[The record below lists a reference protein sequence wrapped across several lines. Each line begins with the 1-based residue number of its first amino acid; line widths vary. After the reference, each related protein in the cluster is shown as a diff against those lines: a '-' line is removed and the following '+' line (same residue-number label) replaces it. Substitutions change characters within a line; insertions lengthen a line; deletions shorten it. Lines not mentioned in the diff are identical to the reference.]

1 MMRHLLSMALCL
13 CLLIPV
19 STSKAQEKPADTG
32 DLSAAVE
39 FLRTVEKTNIHYVEL
54 SQLPVISA
62 NDPRYAEVDLS
73 AIPPEQIYPPLSY
86 VLTNFP
92 FSPSLATPLFCQM
105 AKDPQVIADSEPLL
119 LLRIAPIDSGL
130 TRIRFPD
137 EREEIVSVI
146 EYLVLLKNG
155 TLLESPDDY
164 IITYDAAKNPVA
176 RFGYYDLLRLN
187 KKYHFTSPEI
197 YDIISS
203 SPAHQF
209 AKGSR
214 EYRYAQHLY
223 HIMPNSIE
231 YPMVFKNYYDPSR
244 HKFFS

>member
-1 MMRHLLSMALCL
+1 MMRHLLNMALCL

-19 STSKAQEKPADTG
+19 STSEAQEKTADTG

-39 FLRTVEKTNIHYVEL
+39 LLRTVEKTNIHCVEL
-54 SQLPVISA
+54 PQLPVISA
-62 NDPRYAEVDLS
+62 NDPRYVEVDLS

-86 VLTNFP
+86 VFANLP
-92 FSPSLATPLFCQM
+92 FSHSLATPLFCQM

-119 LLRIAPIDSGL
+119 LLRMVPIGSGL
-130 TRIRFPD
+130 MRIRFPD
-137 EREEIVSVI
+137 EREEIFSAT
-146 EYLVLLKNG
+146 EHFVLLKNG
-155 TLLESPDDY
+155 TLLESSDYY

-203 SPAHQF
+203 SPAHRF

-223 HIMPNSIE
+223 HITPKALYRI
-231 YPMVFKNYYDPSR
+231 PDGF
-244 HKFFS
+244 

>member
-1 MMRHLLSMALCL
+1 MMRHLLNMALCL

-19 STSKAQEKPADTG
+19 STSEAQEKTADTG

-39 FLRTVEKTNIHYVEL
+39 LLRTVEKTNIHYVDPP
-54 SQLPVISA
+54 QLPAITA

-86 VLTNFP
+86 VLANFP
-92 FSPSLATPLFCQM
+92 FSPSLNTPLFCQM
-105 AKDPQVIADSEPLL
+105 AKDPQVIADNEPLL

-187 KKYHFTSPEI
+187 KKYHFTYQEI
-197 YDIISS
+197 YEIISS
-203 SPAHQF
+203 
-209 AKGSR
+209 
-214 EYRYAQHLY
+214 
-223 HIMPNSIE
+223 
-231 YPMVFKNYYDPSR
+231 
-244 HKFFS
+244 

>member
-1 MMRHLLSMALCL
+1 MRHLLSMALCL

-19 STSKAQEKPADTG
+19 STSEAQEKNADTG

-39 FLRTVEKTNIHYVEL
+39 LLRTVEKTNIHHVEL
-54 SQLPVISA
+54 PQLPVISA
-62 NDPRYAEVDLS
+62 NDPRYVEVDLS

-86 VLTNFP
+86 VFANLP
-92 FSPSLATPLFCQM
+92 FSHSLATPLFCQM
-105 AKDPQVIADSEPLL
+105 AKAPQVIADSEPLL
-119 LLRIAPIDSGL
+119 LLRMVPIGSGL
-130 TRIRFPD
+130 MRIRFPD
-137 EREEIVSVI
+137 EREEIFSAT
-146 EYLVLLKNG
+146 EHFVLLKNG
-155 TLLESPDDY
+155 TLLESSDYY

-176 RFGYYDLLRLN
+176 RFGYYDLVRLK

-209 AKGSR
+209 AKESR

-223 HIMPNSIE
+223 HITPKELYRI
-231 YPMVFKNYYDPSR
+231 PDGF
-244 HKFFS
+244 

>member
-39 FLRTVEKTNIHYVEL
+39 LLRTVEKANIQYVEL
-54 SQLPVISA
+54 PQLPVISA

-86 VLTNFP
+86 VLANFP

-105 AKDPQVIADSEPLL
+105 AKDPQVIADNEPLL
-119 LLRIAPIDSGL
+119 LLRMAPIDSAL

-146 EYLVLLKNG
+146 EHLVLLKNG
-155 TLLESPDDY
+155 TLLEAPDYY
-164 IITYDAAKNPVA
+164 IITYDAVKNPVA
-176 RFGYYDLLRLN
+176 RFGYYDLRQLN

-203 SPAHQF
+203 SPAHRF

-231 YPMVFKNYYDPSR
+231 YPMVCEHYYDPIRSGL
-244 HKFFS
+244 FS

>member
-1 MMRHLLSMALCL
+1 M
-13 CLLIPV
+13 P
-19 STSKAQEKPADTG
+19 AQIIFVTLQK
-32 DLSAAVE
+32 
-39 FLRTVEKTNIHYVEL
+39 
-54 SQLPVISA
+54 
-62 NDPRYAEVDLS
+62 
-73 AIPPEQIYPPLSY
+73 
-86 VLTNFP
+86 
-92 FSPSLATPLFCQM
+92 M
-105 AKDPQVIADSEPLL
+105 
-119 LLRIAPIDSGL
+119 
-130 TRIRFPD
+130 D

-155 TLLESPDDY
+155 PLLESPDDY

-203 SPAHQF
+203 SPAHRF

-223 HIMPNSIE
+223 HITRTLSNSRWFLSIITTRADTNSFHDFRSDVTICSVK
-231 YPMVFKNYYDPSR
+231 YVFIMR
-244 HKFFS
+244 EERI

>member
-1 MMRHLLSMALCL
+1 M
-13 CLLIPV
+13 P
-19 STSKAQEKPADTG
+19 AQIIFVT
-32 DLSAAVE
+32 LQ
-39 FLRTVEKTNIHYVEL
+39 KT
-54 SQLPVISA
+54 
-62 NDPRYAEVDLS
+62 
-73 AIPPEQIYPPLSY
+73 
-86 VLTNFP
+86 
-92 FSPSLATPLFCQM
+92 
-105 AKDPQVIADSEPLL
+105 
-119 LLRIAPIDSGL
+119 
-130 TRIRFPD
+130 D

-146 EYLVLLKNG
+146 EHLVLLKNG

-223 HIMPNSIE
+223 HITPKE
-231 YPMVFKNYYDPSR
+231 LYRTPDGF
-244 HKFFS
+244 

>member
-19 STSKAQEKPADTG
+19 STSKAQEKTADTG

-39 FLRTVEKTNIHYVEL
+39 LLRTVEKTNIHYVEL
-54 SQLPVISA
+54 PQLPVISA
-62 NDPRYAEVDLS
+62 NDPRYVEVDLS

-86 VLTNFP
+86 VFANLP
-92 FSPSLATPLFCQM
+92 FSHSLATPLFCQM
-105 AKDPQVIADSEPLL
+105 AKDPQVIADNEPLL
-119 LLRIAPIDSGL
+119 LLRMVPINSGL

-146 EYLVLLKNG
+146 EHLVLLKNG
-155 TLLESPDDY
+155 TLLKSPDDY
-164 IITYDAAKNPVA
+164 VITYDAAKNPVA
-176 RFGYYDLLRLN
+176 RFGYYDLVRLN
-187 KKYHFTSPEI
+187 KKYHFASPEI
-197 YDIISS
+197 YDMISS

-214 EYRYAQHLY
+214 AYRCAQHLY
-223 HIMPNSIE
+223 HITPKEPYRAPDS
-231 YPMVFKNYYDPSR
+231 F
-244 HKFFS
+244 

>member
-19 STSKAQEKPADTG
+19 STSEAQKKTADTG

-39 FLRTVEKTNIHYVEL
+39 LLRTVEKTSIRSVEL
-54 SQLPVISA
+54 PQLPVISA
-62 NDPRYAEVDLS
+62 NDPRYVEVDLS

-86 VLTNFP
+86 VLANFP
-92 FSPSLATPLFCQM
+92 FSPSLDTPLFCQM
-105 AKDPQVIADSEPLL
+105 AKDPQVISDNEPLL
-119 LLRIAPIDSGL
+119 LLRMVPINSGL

-146 EYLVLLKNG
+146 EHLVLLKNG

-164 IITYDAAKNPVA
+164 VITYDAAKNPVA

-203 SPAHQF
+203 SPAHRF

-223 HIMPNSIE
+223 HITPKALYRI
-231 YPMVFKNYYDPSR
+231 PDGF
-244 HKFFS
+244 

>member
-1 MMRHLLSMALCL
+1 MMRHLLNMALCL

-19 STSKAQEKPADTG
+19 STSEAQEKPADTG

-39 FLRTVEKTNIHYVEL
+39 LLRTVEKTNIHYVEL
-54 SQLPVISA
+54 PQLPAISA

-86 VLTNFP
+86 VLTNLP
-92 FSPSLATPLFCQM
+92 FYPSLATPLFCQM
-105 AKDPQVIADSEPLL
+105 TKDPQGIADSEPLL
-119 LLRIAPIDSGL
+119 LLCMAPIDSAL

-146 EYLVLLKNG
+146 EHLVLLKNG
-155 TLLESPDDY
+155 TLLKSPDYY

-203 SPAHQF
+203 SPAHRF

-223 HIMPNSIE
+223 HITPKAL
-231 YPMVFKNYYDPSR
+231 YRTPDGF
-244 HKFFS
+244 

>member
-1 MMRHLLSMALCL
+1 MRSCRCL
-13 CLLIPV
+13 P
-19 STSKAQEKPADTG
+19 AQIIFVT
-32 DLSAAVE
+32 LQ
-39 FLRTVEKTNIHYVEL
+39 KT
-54 SQLPVISA
+54 
-62 NDPRYAEVDLS
+62 
-73 AIPPEQIYPPLSY
+73 
-86 VLTNFP
+86 
-92 FSPSLATPLFCQM
+92 
-105 AKDPQVIADSEPLL
+105 
-119 LLRIAPIDSGL
+119 
-130 TRIRFPD
+130 D

-155 TLLESPDDY
+155 TLLKSPDDY

-209 AKGSR
+209 AKESR

-223 HIMPNSIE
+223 HITPKE
-231 YPMVFKNYYDPSR
+231 LYRTPDGF
-244 HKFFS
+244 